1 MKRSVIVIGCA
12 AALTAVSACGEPTV
26 RITKRSD
33 PAAAP
38 GALKAVDTLTCPETL
53 GALTRK
59 GSATADG
66 TVCTYG
72 GPRGAEVV
80 LHLVPLA
87 GTDATVALE
96 TFETRLHNLMPE
108 AAARIASQPEPPEPP
123 APAETAAPPAMSGE
137 SAEVR
142 LPGLTVHAEGDA
154 AEVRLPGV
162 SISARDD
169 HSRVAVASFE
179 VHSGGDGQSVRIGGA
194 GGAVEVQ
201 SREDVSEVRVNA
213 GADAIRITYI
223 LSDSQPSGAG
233 WRAVGYHARGPNGG
247 PVVVA
252 TVQTRDRQ
260 SDAVFDDAEQLV
272 SLNVG
277 E

>member
-1 MKRSVIVIGCA
+1 MKRSVIVIGCVT
-12 AALTAVSACGEPTV
+12 ALTAVSACGEPTV

-33 PAAAP
+33 TTVTS
-38 GALKAVDTLTCPETL
+38 GALKVVDTLTCPETV

-59 GSATADG
+59 GSASADG

-80 LHLVPLA
+80 LHLVPLE
-87 GTDATVALE
+87 GTDASVALE

-123 APAETAAPPAMSGE
+123 EPAEPPAMSGE

-169 HSRVAVASFE
+169 GSRVAVAGVE

-247 PVVVA
+247 PMVVA

-260 SDAVFDDAEQLV
+260 SDAVFDDAERLV
-272 SLNVG
+272 AANVG

>member
-1 MKRSVIVIGCA
+1 MKRSAIAIGCA
-12 AALTAVSACGEPTV
+12 TALTAISACGEPTV

-33 PAAAP
+33 PAVSS
-38 GALKAVDTLTCPETL
+38 GALRVVDTLTCPETV

-87 GTDATVALE
+87 GTEATVALE
-96 TFETRLHNLMPE
+96 RFETRLHNLMPE
-108 AAARIASQPEPPEPP
+108 AAARIASRP
-123 APAETAAPPAMSGE
+123 AAPPAREAPPEAPAVPGE
-137 SAEVR
+137 SADVR

-154 AEVRLPGV
+154 AEVRLPGT

-169 HSRVAVASFE
+169 RSRVAVAGVE
-179 VHSGGDGQSVRIGGA
+179 VHSGGDGQSVRIGGTS
-194 GGAVEVQ
+194 GAVEVQ

-247 PVVVA
+247 PMVVA

-272 SLNVG
+272 AANVG
-277 E
+277 A

>member
-1 MKRSVIVIGCA
+1 MKRSVIVIGCVT
-12 AALTAVSACGEPTV
+12 ALTAVSACGEPTV

-38 GALKAVDTLTCPETL
+38 GALKVVDTLTCPETL

-87 GTDATVALE
+87 GTDASVALE

-123 APAETAAPPAMSGE
+123 EPAEPPAMSGE

-169 HSRVAVASFE
+169 GSRVAVAGVE

-247 PVVVA
+247 PMVVA

-260 SDAVFDDAEQLV
+260 SDAVFDDAERLV
-272 SLNVG
+272 AANVG

>member
-12 AALTAVSACGEPTV
+12 ATLVALSACGEPTV
-26 RITKRSD
+26 RITKRSETTTTS
-33 PAAAP
+33 
-38 GALKAVDTLTCPETL
+38 GVLKAVEALTCPETV

-59 GSATADG
+59 GSASADG
-66 TVCTYG
+66 AVCTYG

-80 LHLVPLA
+80 LHLVPLE
-87 GTDATVALE
+87 GTEATVALE

-108 AAARIASQPEPPEPP
+108 AAARIASQPEPQAPPDPPE
-123 APAETAAPPAMSGE
+123 PPAMSGE

-169 HSRVAVASFE
+169 GSRVAVAGVE

-247 PVVVA
+247 PMVVA

>member
-1 MKRSVIVIGCA
+1 MKRSVIVIGCVT
-12 AALTAVSACGEPTV
+12 ALTAVSACGEPTV
-26 RITKRSD
+26 RITKRSETTVTS
-33 PAAAP
+33 
-38 GALKAVDTLTCPETL
+38 GALKVVDTLTCPETL

-87 GTDATVALE
+87 GTDASVALE

-108 AAARIASQPEPPEPP
+108 AAARIASQPEPPE
-123 APAETAAPPAMSGE
+123 PPAMSGE

-169 HSRVAVASFE
+169 GSRVAVAGVE

-247 PVVVA
+247 PMVVA

-260 SDAVFDDAEQLV
+260 SDAVFDDAERLV
-272 SLNVG
+272 AANVG